1 MIYMCAVPG
10 KLVYSDHEVHFPS
23 SAVDDTFINNLSSLI
38 QRIGSSTSVRKV
50 PSAMECEFCNITGA
64 DCPERAAG
72 EEKVEGE
79 TIDF

>member
-1 MIYMCAVPG
+1 MI
-10 KLVYSDHEVHFPS
+10 KSNLD

-38 QRIGSSTSVRKV
+38 QLIGSSNPTRKV
-50 PSAMECEFCNITGA
+50 PSAMECKFCNIIGA
-64 DCPERAAG
+64 DCPKRAAA